1 MSDAQTGTKSF
12 GYDIIF
18 KSGPITSLRQGLG
31 YQGLQFAFDDGV
43 SQGDEF
49 NVNIN
54 VVSLNEPPAFLINN
68 VSTTDSSTEMDAN
81 INKGSPFRPSLA
93 VTDKDISNGDI
104 TITVDISPQDG
115 SKFDIDVTS
124 LGAGLVGRASAAV
137 GSSGNVLTY
146 DAQKGI
152 SFKGKIDQ
160 VNEALRTF
168 TFYPK
173 DDSLGKKYTV
183 TFVVNDNGYT
193 GQCGDAASPTLKWD
207 GVPCP
212 LESKLIFSVT
222 SVDKMLINGSAIA
235 AGGLAAIGLT
245 ALVAIAAM
253 RLLNKKA
260 AEDGYAPWNNF
271 DADGGVLDNPLY
283 EKGGIEAT
291 SPIYDSSNKQYV
303 EMSSVSS
310 KDQAWL

>member
-1 MSDAQTGTKSF
+1 MSDEQTGTRSF

-54 VVSLNEPPAFLINN
+54 VVSLNEAPAFVINN
-68 VSTTDSSTEMDAN
+68 ISTTDSSTEMDVN
-81 INKGSPFRPSLA
+81 INKGSPFRPSVA
-93 VTDKDISNGDI
+93 VTDKDIGNGDI
-104 TITVDISPQDG
+104 SISIEIAPQDG
-115 SKFDIDVTS
+115 SRFTVDVTP
-124 LGAGLVGRASAAV
+124 LGAGIVGLAN
-137 GSSGNVLTY
+137 SGNANVLSY
-146 DAQKGI
+146 DAEKGMT
-152 SFKGKIDQ
+152 FKGKIDQ

-173 DDSLGKKYTV
+173 DDSLGKKYTL

-193 GQCGDAASPTLKWD
+193 GQCGDASSATLKWD

-212 LESKLIFSVT
+212 LEAKLIFSVI
-222 SVDKMLINGSAIA
+222 SVDKLLISGTAIA

-260 AEDGYAPWNNF
+260 ADSGYAPWTNF

-283 EKGGIEAT
+283 EAGGIEGT
-291 SPIYDSSNKQYV
+291 SPIYDSNKQYV
-303 EMSSVSS
+303 ELDTVSS
-310 KDQAWL
+310 KEQTWL